1 MMLKRAFQK
10 AAKIVRRWIWR
21 IAHPR
26 QYWHMCRY
34 DGRFGL
40 SWTDGRADVMW
51 RRRVVARTVRPD
63 DVVRNSNSIAIVASG
78 PSLLQTPA
86 AAWTGR
92 DVACVN
98 GSILW
103 ASERGVRPRLYVVS
117 DPGFAKRRLD
127 LITLAT
133 RQADLVCVT
142 VRCLFELL
150 RQQPDLFATARLL
163 VVDNVNHPYGRTL
176 YQRHQLAGNPHGL
189 LDEVRTYEDR
199 FIGVST
205 DLGMGIFAGGTVV
218 LAAAQIAIALGYKD
232 IQFLGLDMKT
242 TGSQH
247 RFYQERKPEP
257 SFIDRNFHDLILPS
271 FDILRRYCDKRGV
284 TLSNWSNDSAIPRS
298 LVPAASSDVG
308 LAAE

>member
-1 MMLKRAFQK
+1 MLKRAFQK
-10 AAKIVRRWIWR
+10 AAKIVRRRIWR
-21 IAHPR
+21 IAYPKH
-26 QYWHMCRY
+26 YWHMRHY

-51 RRRVVARTVRPD
+51 RRRVVARTASTHGVARG
-63 DVVRNSNSIAIVASG
+63 SNSIAIVASG
-78 PSLLQTPA
+78 PSLLETPA
-86 AAWTGR
+86 AAWAEL

-127 LITLAT
+127 LIKLAT

-142 VRCLFELL
+142 FRCLFELL
-150 RQQPDLFATARLL
+150 RQQPNLFATSRLL
-163 VVDNVNHPYGRTL
+163 VVDNVNHPYGKAL
-176 YQRHQLAGNPHGL
+176 YQRHQLAGNPQVL

-199 FIGVST
+199 LIGVST

-218 LAAAQIAIALGYKD
+218 LAAAQIGIALGYRD

-247 RFYQERKPEP
+247 RFYQERSPEP

-271 FDILRRYCDKRGV
+271 FDMLRRYCDAHGV
-284 TLSNWSNDSAIPRS
+284 TLSNWSSDSAIPRS
-298 LVPAASSDVG
+298 LVPAAPSDVG